1 MLGRAYNM
9 QENTDE
15 AAKYFAIAC
24 QLNSMEPDACYWLGL
39 ADYDL
44 SRFTESLI
52 ALQSA
57 LKSGASDRA
66 WTLRGIAR
74 TLEALGRNSEAEK
87 SYKQAAGMGNVQ
99 AQTDYGMFLFHQG
112 RARESIEILK
122 QAGAKKE
129 LARVTRS
136 VAGAPPAHAPL
147 VHPSEICFDSSTL
160 PMIVRNGATGEEH
173 QVETMI
179 AGVAIF
185 DYD

>member
-1 MLGRAYNM
+1 AESPQSVPTAGDAAEKIRYWEEIVSANPRDAHANRMLGRAYNM

-99 AQTDYGMFLFHQG
+99 AQTDYAMFLF
-112 RARESIEILK
+112 
-122 QAGAKKE
+122 
-129 LARVTRS
+129 
-136 VAGAPPAHAPL
+136 
-147 VHPSEICFDSSTL
+147 
-160 PMIVRNGATGEEH
+160 
-173 QVETMI
+173 
-179 AGVAIF
+179 
-185 DYD
+185 